1 MSKIILNAEP
11 RTVTGKQVRQLR
23 REGKLPAVIYG
34 SKIDSKAITLDL
46 RGASK
51 ILSGATSSSLVTIV
65 LDGKEYPSLV
75 REKQID
81 FILGTLKHVDFLA
94 VSLKD
99 KIKASVSIVFEGEA
113 PAVKEFNA
121 ILSSGLSQIEIE
133 AYPQDLPESFTVD
146 ISVLVNLGDSI
157 LVKDINV
164 PENVE
169 ILSDPEEL
177 VLFAS
182 SMKAEAEEEEE
193 EEIVGE
199 DELEEIGEPEVI
211 EKGKK
216 EEEEE

>member
-99 KIKASVSIVFEGEA
+99 KIKASVSIIFEGEA

-133 AYPQDLPESFTVD
+133 ALPQDLPESFTVD

-193 EEIVGE
+193 EIVAE
-199 DELEEIGEPEVI
+199 DKLDETGEPEVI
-211 EKGKK
+211 EKGEK
-216 EEEEE
+216 EEEE